1 MWPQAYFRGE
11 IEAHQRRDPGLHVQR
26 DACTKAWP
34 KVSVSIMP
42 KMTQDDP
49 DNTNGIKYTHTH
61 IYDHMYIYIW
71 SNGIWIYDI
80 YIYTIIYYIHMDMVR
95 VLEFHLEM
103 ILFFGICMP
112 MGQMTTHSASFCR
125 GLVESGS
132 VRRWT
137 DARRGRKLWEILE
150 FWLLILTDGMLTI
163 P

>member
-1 MWPQAYFRGE
+1 M
-11 IEAHQRRDPGLHVQR
+11 
-26 DACTKAWP
+26 
-34 KVSVSIMP
+34 
-42 KMTQDDP
+42 
-49 DNTNGIKYTHTH
+49 
-61 IYDHMYIYIW
+61 IY
-71 SNGIWIYDI
+71 I
-80 YIYTIIYYIHMDMVR
+80 YIYTIISYMHMDMVR

-137 DARRGRKLWEILE
+137 DARRGRKQWEILE
-150 FWLLILTDGMLTI
+150 FGLLILTDGMLTI